1 MTESDQSVL
10 GSRRK
15 FLVGA
20 GAVGA
25 SALAGCIGE
34 TGGGSGE
41 TTTESNGSSE
51 SQGLSGDITITGS
64 STVYPVSVAMAEEF
78 QKKHSKLSISVD
90 STGSGGGFK
99 NHFCPGNSDIN
110 GASRPIKDSEVEQC
124 SDNDVNPKEFQIA
137 GDALTV

>member
-41 TTTESNGSSE
+41 TTTESNGSSG
-51 SQGLSGDITITGS
+51 SQGLSGDVTITGS

-78 QKKHSKLSISVD
+78 QKDHSGVNVSVD
-90 STGSGGGFK
+90 PTGTGGGFK
-99 NHFCPGNSDIN
+99 NHFCPGNADVN
-110 GASRPIKDSEVEQC
+110 GASRKI
-124 SDNDVNPKEFQIA
+124 
-137 GDALTV
+137 